1 VFQAAFLMGW
11 TAIDVPWSSVNTPTR
26 GAVHYAY
33 YHDGLDLAKRWFQI
47 HGVDAAGEV
56 VETKVKVIECVLVE
70 AGNVSSRLPGIVFE

>member
-1 VFQAAFLMGW
+1 MGW
-11 TAIDVPWSSVNTPTR
+11 TAIGVPWSSVNTPTR

-56 VETKVKVIECVLVE
+56 VETE

>member
-1 VFQAAFLMGW
+1 MPITTMVSILPSAGFRF
-11 TAIDVPWSSVNTPTR
+11 
-26 GAVHYAY
+26 
-33 YHDGLDLAKRWFQI
+33 